1 MPPMRVL
8 VVGAGLSGLTAA
20 SRLQDDGADVTV
32 LEARDRVGGRVWSH
46 HFENGAIVELGGE
59 WIDTSQQA
67 VRQLAEEL
75 RLSMIDTRQDFIT
88 RDLIGAEPI
97 PESEHNRLARWL
109 FDTIETIGPDTLE
122 TMTIASLLDTIPDV
136 GPATTVLRSRLE
148 GTFGVSLAEISALD
162 LDEEFGLTQGS
173 RYLRVDGGNDRLAR
187 ELAARLD
194 VRTAT
199 PVERVRQ
206 GDAMVALETA
216 QGEIGADYLVSAVP
230 LPILRRPGFL
240 VDPPAPLRDA
250 VDRIG
255 MGTAAKVAIATIDE
269 PPMFRRQEPDIPAWY
284 WTGADE
290 NGSIRK
296 AVTGFAGTVRGVA
309 ALSERSLQR
318 LTRAVPETVLAGA
331 PVVVDWSK
339 DPWTVGSYTALG
351 PGQRI
356 LLRELQRP
364 WGRIVFAG
372 EHVNGSGTIDGAI
385 RSGIE
390 AASRLQ
396 TLT

>member
-1 MPPMRVL
+1 VPPMRVL
-8 VVGAGLSGLTAA
+8 VVGAGLGGLTAA
-20 SRLQDDGADVTV
+20 SRLQAEGADVTV

-46 HFENGAIVELGGE
+46 HFDNGAIVELGGE
-59 WIDTSQQA
+59 WIDSSQQA

-75 RLSMIDTRQDFIT
+75 RLPMIDTRQDFIT

-122 TMTIASLLDTIPDV
+122 TMTIASLLNTIPDI
-136 GPATTVLRSRLE
+136 GPAMTVLRSRLE
-148 GTFGVSLAEISALD
+148 GTYGVSLAEISALD
-162 LDEEFGLTQGS
+162 LDEEFGLIQGS

-194 VRTAT
+194 VRTTT

-206 GDAMVALETA
+206 GDAMVAVETA
-216 QGEIGADYLVSAVP
+216 QEEMSADFLVSAVP
-230 LPILRRPGFL
+230 LPIIRRPGFL
-240 VDPPAPLRDA
+240 VDPPVSLRDA
-250 VDRIG
+250 IDRIG
-255 MGTAAKVAIATIDE
+255 MGTAAKAAIATSDE

-284 WTGADE
+284 WTGADD
-290 NGSIRK
+290 NGATRR
-296 AVTGFAGTVRGVA
+296 AVTGFAGTARGVA
-309 ALSERSLQR
+309 ALVDDPRQR
-318 LTRAVPETVLAGA
+318 LGGAVPETALSGS
-331 PVVVDWSK
+331 PVVVDWSR
-339 DPWTVGSYTALG
+339 DPWTGGCYSALG

-356 LLRELQRP
+356 LLEELQQP
-364 WGRIVFAG
+364 WRRVVFAG

-390 AASRLQ
+390 AAARLQ
-396 TLT
+396 ALT